1 MPRAVRGGPDRPTL
15 LDAPGG
21 PTGIPR
27 SFAPMRPRLAAEGFN
42 SPDHLFELKWDG
54 IRALVSNDH
63 TGLRVVDRN
72 GGDLLPAL
80 PELRT
85 LRLPEGTL
93 LDGEVIVCDSRGR
106 PNYDLLVGRLGPK
119 ASKRGKGPLFVAF
132 DLLYEDGA
140 PLLGLPLEERRA
152 RLAGRGLAQKGLVVP
167 EHLEN
172 DGEPFLEVVAEYEL
186 EGVMA
191 KRRDGRYVPGTRSAD
206 WLKCLVSPRAD
217 VVIGGLVLDEQ
228 RGARALLCGWMN
240 DNGAL
245 TFAGEAYVP
254 PFLGEWV
261 DVATRAFRTDGSP
274 FLGPFPLRPGMVW
287 LRPKLVAIVDHEAVE
302 RSVMVDARF
311 RALRFD
317 ARLDDCRIEEPVE
330 VPEFPPTGGTD
341 RPRLVV
347 LHSLWPAEPAG

>member
-1 MPRAVRGGPDRPTL
+1 MPRAARTGSEHPTL
-15 LDAPGG
+15 IDQPSG
-21 PTGIPR
+21 PTGLPR
-27 SFAPMRPRLAAEGFN
+27 SLSPMRPRLAEEGFN

-54 IRALVSNDH
+54 IRALVSNDRA
-63 TGLRVVDRN
+63 GLRIVDRN
-72 GGDLLPAL
+72 GGDLIPAM
-80 PELRT
+80 PELRN
-85 LRLPEGTL
+85 LRLPDGVM
-93 LDGEVIVCDSRGR
+93 LDGEIIVCDSRGR
-106 PNYDLLVGRLGPK
+106 PSYDLLVGRLGPK
-119 ASKRGKGPLFVAF
+119 AAKRGKGPLFVAF
-132 DLLYEDGA
+132 DLLYDDHR

-152 RLAGRGLAQKGLVVP
+152 RLAARGLAQKGLVVP

-186 EGVMA
+186 EGVVA

-217 VVIGGLVLDEQ
+217 VVIGGLVLDER
-228 RGARALLCGWMN
+228 RGARTLLCGWMN

-245 TFAGEAYVP
+245 TYAGEAYVP
-254 PFLGEWV
+254 PYLGSWIE
-261 DVATRAFRTDGSP
+261 DATHTFRHDGSP

-287 LRPKLVAIVDHEAVE
+287 LRPKLVAIVDHEGVE
-302 RSVMVDARF
+302 RGVLVDARF

-330 VPEFPPTGGTD
+330 VPEYPPTGGVD

-347 LHSLWPAEPAG
+347 LHSLPFRFD

>member
-1 MPRAVRGGPDRPTL
+1 MPRAARGGSDRPTL
-15 LDAPGG
+15 LDLPNARAGL
-21 PTGIPR
+21 PR
-27 SFAPMRPRLAAEGFN
+27 SLAPMRPRLAAEGFN

-54 IRALVSNDH
+54 IRALVSNDRA
-63 TGLRVVDRN
+63 GLRIVDRN
-72 GGDLLPAL
+72 GGDLLAAI
-80 PELRT
+80 PEFRT
-85 LRLPEGTL
+85 LRLPEGTI
-93 LDGEVIVCDSRGR
+93 LDGEIIVCDSRGR

-119 ASKRGKGPLFVAF
+119 ASTRGKGPLFVAF
-132 DLLYEDGA
+132 DLLYEDGRS
-140 PLLGLPLEERRA
+140 LLGLPLDERRIRLQA
-152 RLAGRGLAQKGLVVP
+152 RELAQKGLVVP

-254 PFLGEWV
+254 PYLGEWV
-261 DVATRAFRTDGSP
+261 DDATRGFHTEGSP

-287 LRPKLVAIVDHEAVE
+287 LRPKLVAIVDHEDIE
-302 RSVMVDARF
+302 RGVLVDARF

-330 VPEFPPTGGTD
+330 VPEYPPTGGTD

-347 LHSLWPAEPAG
+347 LHALPFRFD

>member
-1 MPRAVRGGPDRPTL
+1 MSDHPTL

-21 PTGIPR
+21 PLTVPR
-27 SFAPMRPRLAAEGFN
+27 SLAPMRPRLAADGFN

-54 IRALVSNDH
+54 IRALVSSDR

-72 GGDLLPAL
+72 GGDLLDRI

-85 LRLPEGTL
+85 LRLPDGTL
-93 LDGEVIVCDSRGR
+93 LDGEIIVCDSRGR

-119 ASKRGKGPLFVAF
+119 GSKRGKGPLFVAF
-132 DLLYEDGA
+132 DLLYEDGR
-140 PLLGLPLEERRA
+140 PLLGLPLEERRI
-152 RLAGRGLAQKGLVVP
+152 RLQGRGLAQKGLVVP

-186 EGVMA
+186 EGVVA

-217 VVIGGLVLDEQ
+217 VVIGGLVLDDQ

-245 TFAGEAYVP
+245 TYAGEAYVP
-254 PFLGEWV
+254 PYLGGWIES
-261 DVATRAFRTDGSP
+261 ATHAFRTDGSP

-287 LRPKLVAIVDHEAVE
+287 LRPALVAIVDHEDIE
-302 RSVMVDARF
+302 RGVLVDARF

-330 VPEFPPTGGTD
+330 VPEYPPTGGTE

-347 LHSLWPAEPAG
+347 LHALPFRFD